1 MKMVDLCVNLLRRV
15 SSDLTGFNE
24 GSVTQ
29 NMIDSVVFS
38 LEIAYRELIVLDL
51 TEGLS
56 SDEREGMEITR
67 NCLSVLRRLQVAN
80 DYSNDNRARVTSDG
94 RVGRPMIVIPEQS
107 LINLLDNHFTVHQ
120 IARMMGVSVS
130 TLRRRMD
137 ILGLSVR
144 ALYSDI
150 SDNELDHIIGDI
162 YQQFPTCGS
171 QQMKGHLISRGH
183 RIQQSRIRES
193 LRRVDPVG
201 TALCRLTVINRR
213 RYSVPRPL
221 SLFHVDGHHKLIRYV
236 SLLLY

>member
-56 SDEREGMEITR
+56 SDQREGMEITR

-107 LINLLDNHFTVHQ
+107 LITYS
-120 IARMMGVSVS
+120 I
-130 TLRRRMD
+130 TILRC
-137 ILGLSVR
+137 
-144 ALYSDI
+144 
-150 SDNELDHIIGDI
+150 
-162 YQQFPTCGS
+162 T
-171 QQMKGHLISRGH
+171 K
-183 RIQQSRIRES
+183 
-193 LRRVDPVG
+193 
-201 TALCRLTVINRR
+201 
-213 RYSVPRPL
+213 
-221 SLFHVDGHHKLIRYV
+221 
-236 SLLLY
+236 